1 MILRNRW
8 KRSRLARRIGRRG
21 AATVEFAI
29 VAPVFILFVLG
40 IVEYG
45 RAMMVQQLLTNATRE
60 GARRAVVQG
69 VTATEASDIVESML
83 SNAGVTGAEVTVT
96 PTSLATIGHGSPL
109 TVSASVL
116 YDDVNWLP
124 VPRFLGST
132 MMTAQAVMRRETPN

>member
-1 MILRNRW
+1 MLLRNKTWSSKSGR
-8 KRSRLARRIGRRG
+8 KRRRG
-21 AATVEFAI
+21 AAAVEFAI

-69 VTATEASDIVESML
+69 VTAAEATGIVEAML
-83 SNAGVTGAEVTVT
+83 SNAGVTGAQVTVT
-96 PTSLATIGHGSPL
+96 PTSLTAVGHGSPL

-124 VPRFLGST
+124 VPKFLGGKNL
-132 MMTAQAVMRRETPN
+132 TAQAAMRRETPN